1 MWPALIILRLH
12 GRRVERLPTKDDLV
26 KCVLHYQSPRKP
38 LLGGNREIR
47 LKVAM
52 QYCRS
57 NRVVGCPMMEVNMY
71 TTIVIGNW
79 VLSPIQKAAF
89 LLVWSRVEMTQPVD
103 TCNDFPLSDTGKV
116 SSSSAFY
123 FTCLPDK
130 RSSRKGQNRW
140 QWLDF
145 LIHDR
150 WNSLQRFSR
159 CSKVVSSAMCFGTRS
174 TACPGYTLIVIH
186 LNSESWNFEVFFAGY
201 EFVVA
206 LQGLKHCLFYAFF
219 Y

>member
-1 MWPALIILRLH
+1 MCSALSIYSETFA
-12 GRRVERLPTKDDLV
+12 GREPWNPTESCHAVLQIQSCSRMSDDGSQYV
-26 KCVLHYQSPRKP
+26 YSDCHWK
-38 LLGGNREIR
+38 LGTFTY
-47 LKVAM
+47 K
-52 QYCRS
+52 
-57 NRVVGCPMMEVNMY
+57 
-71 TTIVIGNW
+71 
-79 VLSPIQKAAF
+79 KAAF

-103 TCNDFPLSDTGKV
+103 TRNDFPLSDTDKV

-140 QWLDF
+140 QWLAF

-159 CSKVVSSAMCFGTRS
+159 CSQVVSSAMCFGTRS
-174 TACPGYTLIVIH
+174 AACPGYTFIVIH
-186 LNSESWNFEVFFAGY
+186 FNSEHWIFEVIFAGY

-206 LQGLKHCLFYAFF
+206 LCCFHLRYTLLNAWVC
-219 Y
+219 